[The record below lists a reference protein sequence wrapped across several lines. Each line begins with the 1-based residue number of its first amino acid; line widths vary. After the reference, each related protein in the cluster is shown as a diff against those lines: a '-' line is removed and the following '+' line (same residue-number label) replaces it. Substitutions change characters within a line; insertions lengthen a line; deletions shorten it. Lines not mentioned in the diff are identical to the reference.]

1 MEPSPHRRPPPWVW
15 TDQFLR
21 NMDEDVVCR
30 GARIFAASPRQ
41 AMKTFVSMTLRRAG
55 WPFDLPPLAKVSISR
70 DLVMTNKKPAAD
82 VTKDWQ
88 ATQDQK
94 SSATRLRLFALLCW
108 IVAIGGEIAAIYLF
122 YQHKFDHG
130 NMPLLIGF
138 LVGIAVFAIAG
149 NLLWKAA
156 NRHDPA
162 RESDTARF
170 FFQNQLGAIITLI
183 AFLPLVFLILTD
195 KNMDPQTKKVAGGVG
210 VVLAVIATLIGVSY
224 QPPSVEQ
231 YTQDMNACATQ
242 IKTGQPTTACSPD
255 VAAQAKEIATD
266 SATVA
271 AATKDA
277 HTPRVRT
284 SSTGSRRKNGAKKS
298 KTPHVFH
305 LCAGVSPLK
314 GKTVHNGSV
323 TEAYAQNAI
332 RITKQIGM
340 EQKQC
345 GFTVSQ

>member
-1 MEPSPHRRPPPWVW
+1 
-15 TDQFLR
+15 
-21 NMDEDVVCR
+21 
-30 GARIFAASPRQ
+30 
-41 AMKTFVSMTLRRAG
+41 
-55 WPFDLPPLAKVSISR
+55 
-70 DLVMTNKKPAAD
+70 MTNKKPAAD
-82 VTKDWQ
+82 VTRDWQ

-94 SSATRLRLFALLCW
+94 SSATRLRIFAGLCW
-108 IVAIGGEIAAIYLF
+108 IVAIGGEVAGIYLLF
-122 YQHKFDHG
+122 QHKFDHG
-130 NMPLLIGF
+130 NMPLLIGL

-162 RESDTARF
+162 RASDTARF

-183 AFLPLVFLILTD
+183 AFLPLVLLILTD

-210 VVLAVIATLIGVSY
+210 AVLAVLATLTGVSY

-231 YTQDMNACATQ
+231 YTRDMNACATQ

-255 VAAQAKEIATD
+255 VAAQAKAIATD
-266 SATVA
+266 SATVT

-277 HTPRVRT
+277 GHPAGQDVVYWIAPED
-284 SSTGSRRKNGAKKS
+284 GAKKS
-298 KTPHVFH
+298 ATPHVFH

-314 GKTVHNGSV
+314 GKTVNSGSV
-323 TEAYAQNAI
+323 TEAYAQNAV
-332 RITKQIGM
+332 RITKQIAM

-345 GFTVSQ
+345 GFTASQ

>member
-1 MEPSPHRRPPPWVW
+1 MDGSIPAQYGWGCGLPRHSHFRRVAKAG
-15 TDQFLR
+15 
-21 NMDEDVVCR
+21 DEDVR
-30 GARIFAASPRQ
+30 
-41 AMKTFVSMTLRRAG
+41 SMTLRRAA
-55 WPFDLPPLAKVSISR
+55 WLFDLPPLAKASISR
-70 DLVMTNKKPAAD
+70 DLIMTDKKPAAD

-94 SSATRLRLFALLCW
+94 SSATRLRLFAVLCW

-162 RESDTARF
+162 RASDTARF

-183 AFLPLVFLILTD
+183 AFLPLLFLILTD
-195 KNMDPQTKKVAGGVG
+195 KDMDPQTKKVAGGIG
-210 VVLAVIATLIGVSY
+210 VVLAVIATLIGVSFK
-224 QPPSVEQ
+224 PPSVEQ

-277 HTPRVRT
+277 QHPAGQDVVYWIAPA
-284 SSTGSRRKNGAKKS
+284 NGTKKS
-298 KTPHVFH
+298 ETPHVFH

-314 GKTVHNGSV
+314 NKTVNSGSV
-323 TEAYAQNAI
+323 TEAYAENAI
-332 RITKQIGM
+332 RITKQIEM